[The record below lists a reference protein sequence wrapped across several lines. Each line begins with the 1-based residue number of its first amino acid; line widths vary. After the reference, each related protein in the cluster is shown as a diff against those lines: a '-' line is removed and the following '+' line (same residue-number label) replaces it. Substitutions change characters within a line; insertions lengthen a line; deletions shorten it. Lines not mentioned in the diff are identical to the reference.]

1 MKNVKGQKCELE
13 KRTDFDSAMNQA
25 FSEIFENLKGLEED
39 TKIRRL
45 KTEQLQRRNS
55 APASTLKENFGTKTN
70 QLNQPQKQLDRTKSG
85 EQKSYTLPAVS
96 ALSTMHWVMQCCEEE
111 EIDVI
116 DSSFSFLDNY
126 WQKVFWRKRI
136 VANKF
141 GTMLFDHNTM
151 NIACHAQ
158 FIFISKDYENAMNSR
173 QSRSSRI
180 IGIKTKWF
188 T

>member
-1 MKNVKGQKCELE
+1 MPLFPSTLLASSKTSKLLQRFKFTRIVAMKNVKGQKCELE

-70 QLNQPQKQLDRTKSG
+70 QLKQPQKQLDRTKSG

-96 ALSTMHWVMQCCEEE
+96 ALSTMHWVMQCCDEE

-126 WQKVFWRKRI
+126 
-136 VANKF
+136 
-141 GTMLFDHNTM
+141 
-151 NIACHAQ
+151 
-158 FIFISKDYENAMNSR
+158 
-173 QSRSSRI
+173 
-180 IGIKTKWF
+180 
-188 T
+188 